1 MHPKEA
7 TDRRSRDDATDSLKF
22 FDDVARLVN
31 EIGRTMCVA
40 LDFGHAA
47 VCVVTPATR
56 DLLEKQL
63 HARGIDVDAVK
74 HLGQYVCLDAAA
86 VIDDIMSDGST
97 PDVQRF
103 DAKIG
108 GLVDRLAATHPGVW
122 MYGELAG
129 LLWMGG
135 NHSGAVVLDKMWTSF
150 ADTHPVCLCVAF
162 PLEAL
167 SHPVI
172 ADAVHQVVADQ
183 IRTLA
188 KDSPLALAVR
198 HGPLS
203 GDGSG
208 P

>member
-1 MHPKEA
+1 MHLKGA
-7 TDRRSRDDATDSLKF
+7 TEWSSRGEATDSLEF

-31 EIGRTMCVA
+31 EIGRTLCVA
-40 LDFGHAA
+40 LDVGHAA

-63 HARGIDVDAVK
+63 RDRGIDVEAVRGQ
-74 HLGQYVCLDAAA
+74 GQYVFLDATETLEEIAPNGN
-86 VIDDIMSDGST
+86 S
-97 PDVQRF
+97 PDASRF

-108 GLVDRLAATHPGVW
+108 GLVEGLATRHPGVW

-129 LLWMGG
+129 LMWMAG
-135 NHSGAVVLDKMWTSF
+135 NETGAVELDKMWTAF

-172 ADAVHQVVADQ
+172 TDAVHQVVADQ

-188 KDSPLALAVR
+188 NGSPLALAVR
-198 HGPLS
+198 HGPL
-203 GDGSG
+203 GAE
-208 P
+208 